1 MMKIKPILFSL
12 ISILLSS
19 LIVSIN
25 AQAKDDAYVR
35 YPSISANAV
44 VFTSEGDLWKVSNS
58 GGQAQRL
65 TTHLGM
71 ESHAAI
77 SPNGQWI
84 AFSANYEGGQEAYLI
99 PINGGKPKRTSFD
112 NTAVTVLGW
121 TAQGEVLVTRQ
132 NNQGPAFQTVI
143 ASINLQSLKQT
154 VLPIADANEA
164 AIDDKGSVLFFT
176 RMGLHTRN
184 DNAKAYRG
192 GAYSQLWRFDL
203 NNKQEAINVFAK
215 DNSNNRRPM
224 LWKNRLYFL
233 SDRTGAYNIFSSK
246 LDGSDVKALTKYTD
260 WEVRNPSLGDGKI
273 AYQLGADLHILD
285 LEKGQDKEIKV
296 ELISDFDQ
304 SRQRLIKNPLN
315 FLTNVQLG
323 SKTESLV
330 FTARGQMSIA
340 GKAEQR
346 RVDIVLPNDARAR
359 EAVFSHDDQY
369 VYAFVDT
376 TGENE
381 IWRFASNGSGKAEAL
396 TNDAD
401 THRLS
406 IFPSP
411 DGKWL
416 AHTDKRGRL
425 WLLDITTK
433 NNAVIDDAGK
443 LGMGTH
449 DDIVWSV
456 DSKTIAVVR
465 ANTTQ
470 GREQIG
476 LYDLASKKLTFVT
489 SDRYESNSPTFSADG
504 RWMYFLSNRQFQ
516 ATNSAPWGDRNMG
529 PYFDKRTGIFALAL
543 QAGNR
548 FPFQADDEL
557 SKNTDKSDAKLDEK
571 LDKKDDTS
579 QEQGKLS
586 DTSLVSSN
594 KKNDVTPIKKSSIAI
609 MYAGL
614 SERLYEV
621 PVPSGNYSKLSTDD
635 KRLYFLERDSSNRFR
650 SNLKTLSIAKN
661 APQPEYF
668 ATGLRSYDLSVD
680 RKHVYFNVSGN
691 NGSNDF
697 YVLDAGAKAGSD
709 FNKSKIKIDDW
720 SFSSD
725 PQMEWKQMFTDA
737 WRMHRDFLYDNNMRG
752 VPWKKIREKY
762 TPLVDRVADRTEL
775 NDVLGLMVSEVS
787 ALHSQVRA
795 GDVRRAEP
803 EGQVATLGA
812 VLSRVNDGYSID
824 HIYRDEP
831 ELPSQRSPLD
841 SPELDIK
848 EGDII
853 TAINGRSIFDV
864 RDISDLLLNQV
875 DKQILLQVKR
885 GNLSDRKFIVTPIS
899 LQKNVNLRYADWE
912 QNLSERVDKA
922 SKGKIGYLHLRAM
935 GANDIASF
943 ARDFYANYSRDGLII
958 DVRRNSGG
966 NIDSWII
973 EKLLRKAW
981 AFWSSQGNQPYANM
995 QQTFRGHLVVLVDEL
1010 TYSDGETFA
1019 AGIKALN
1026 LGPLIG
1032 KRTAG
1037 AGVWLSDRNSLS
1049 DNGMVRAAENAQFDA
1064 KDGRWLVEGVGV
1076 IPDIEV
1082 DNPPHSTFNGEDK
1095 QLEAAIQ
1102 YLQKKLKEQPIKP
1115 LVPQAIPELK

>member
-1 MMKIKPILFSL
+1 MMKIKPILFSI
-12 ISILLSS
+12 ISLSLSS
-19 LIVSIN
+19 LIVSN
-25 AQAKDDAYVR
+25 NVQAKDDAYVR
-35 YPSISANAV
+35 YPSISSNAV
-44 VFTSEGDLWKVSNS
+44 VFTSEGDLWKVANT

-71 ESHAAI
+71 ESNAAI
-77 SPNGQWI
+77 SPDGKWI
-84 AFSANYEGGQEAYLI
+84 AFSASYEGGQEAYLM
-99 PINGGKPKRTSFD
+99 PFNGGKPQRISFD

-121 TAQGEVLVTRQ
+121 TAQEEVLINRQ
-132 NNQGPAFQTVI
+132 NSQGPAIQTVI
-143 ASINLQSLKQT
+143 ASINTKSLKQT
-154 VLPIADANEA
+154 VFPIADANEA
-164 AIDDKGSVLFFT
+164 ALDDSGSTLYFT

-192 GAYSQLWRFDL
+192 GAYSQLWRFDV
-203 NNKQEAINVFAK
+203 NTKQEATNLFAK

-233 SDRTGAYNIFSSK
+233 SDRSGAYNIYSSK
-246 LDGSDVKALTKYTD
+246 LDGSEIKALTKYTD
-260 WEVRNPSLGDGKI
+260 WEVRNPILGDGKI
-273 AYQLGADLHILD
+273 AYQLGADLHILE
-285 LEKGQDKEIKV
+285 LEKGQDKEVKV
-296 ELISDFDQ
+296 ALISDFDQ

-315 FLTNVQLG
+315 FLTNVQLAA
-323 SKTESLV
+323 KTESLV

-346 RVDIVLPNDARAR
+346 RVDIVLPNGARAR
-359 EAVFSHDDQY
+359 EAVFSHDDKY
-369 VYAFVDT
+369 VYAIVDS

-381 IWRFASNGSGKAEAL
+381 IWRFASNGSGAGEVL

-401 THRLS
+401 THRLN

-425 WLLDITTK
+425 WLLDIATK
-433 NNAVIDDAGK
+433 NNVVIDDAGK

-449 DDIVWSV
+449 DDVVWAP
-456 DSKTIAVVR
+456 DSKTIAVIR
-465 ANTTQ
+465 ANTNQ

-476 LYDLASKKLTFVT
+476 LYDLTTKKLVFVT
-489 SDRYESNSPTFSADG
+489 SDRYESNSPTFSTDG
-504 RWMYFLSNRQFQ
+504 KWLYFLSNRQFQ

-543 QAGNR
+543 QSGNR

-557 SKNTDKSDAKLDEK
+557 SRNADKFEDKPDDKSDIKVEA
-571 LDKKDDTS
+571 S
-579 QEQGKLS
+579 PEQARKIS
-586 DTSLVSSN
+586 ANNDSAN
-594 KKNDVTPIKKSSIAI
+594 KKNDSLIKKSSLVI

-621 PVPSGNYSKLSTDD
+621 PVPTGNYSKLNTDD
-635 KRLYFLERDSSNRFR
+635 NRLYFLERDQNNRFR

-661 APQPEYF
+661 SPQPEFF
-668 ATGLRSYDLSVD
+668 ATGLRSYDLSSD
-680 RKHVYFNVSGN
+680 RKHVYFSVSGN

-697 YVLDAGAKAGSD
+697 YLVDAGAKAGSD
-709 FNKSKIKIDDW
+709 FSKTKIKIDDW

-725 PQMEWKQMFTDA
+725 PQLEWKQMFADA

-762 TPLVDRVADRTEL
+762 SPLVERVADRTEL
-775 NDVLGLMVSEVS
+775 NDVLGMMVSEVS

-812 VLSRVNDGYSID
+812 VLTRTIEGYSID

-831 ELPSQRSPLD
+831 ELPSQRSPLN

-853 TAINGRSIFDV
+853 TAINGRSVFDV
-864 RDISDLLLNQV
+864 RDISDLLLNQA
-875 DKQILLQVKR
+875 DKKILLQVKR
-885 GNLSDRKFIVTPIS
+885 GSLQNRKFIVTPIS
-899 LQKNVNLRYADWE
+899 LLKNINLRYADWE
-912 QNLSERVDKA
+912 QNLSERVDNI
-922 SKGKIGYLHLRAM
+922 SKRKIGYLHLRAM

-958 DVRRNSGG
+958 DVRRNNGG

-981 AFWSSQGNQPYANM
+981 AFWSSQGNQAFANM

-1019 AGIKALN
+1019 AGVKSLN
-1026 LGPLIG
+1026 LGLLIG

-1076 IPDIEV
+1076 IPDMEV
-1082 DNPPHSTFNGEDK
+1082 DNPPHSTFMGEDN
-1095 QLEAAIQ
+1095 QLDAAIQ
-1102 YLQKKLKEQPIKP
+1102 YLQKKLKVQPIKP